1 MEMIIWES
9 IESNNYYSMVRS
21 KIPGGWL
28 VRFETH
34 YVQSGAGGLTFVPDP
49 NHQWDGSSLK

>member
-1 MEMIIWES
+1 MIIWES

>member
-1 MEMIIWES
+1 MITWEC
-9 IESNNYYSMVRS
+9 IEKNNFTSVVRC

-34 YVQSGAGGLTFVPDP
+34 YSETGAGGLTFVPDP